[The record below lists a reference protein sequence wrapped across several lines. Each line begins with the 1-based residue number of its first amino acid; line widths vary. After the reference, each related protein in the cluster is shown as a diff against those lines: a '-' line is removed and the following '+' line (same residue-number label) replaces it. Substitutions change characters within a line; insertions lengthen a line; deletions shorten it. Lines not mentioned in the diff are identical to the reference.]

1 MAKPARKPH
10 LPSFLL
16 NAVLLLCVAGCGDA
30 YSTHVPAQKQ
40 IVHMFLSKEA
50 MLVDQQEEVIAYVF
64 TPSETHYVI
73 AQPDFG
79 DGIIVE
85 FDSGAGKGCAQAD
98 TGDIIAPNIWEPT
111 FVFPICLTLIPQ
123 HGAALGARTVSIE
136 VDSDGALI
144 VAQHP
149 SFFVV
154 AP

>member
-1 MAKPARKPH
+1 MTDPTRKERRTGV
-10 LPSFLL
+10 FFCCLL
-16 NAVLLLCVAGCGDA
+16 VLAVAGCGDA
-30 YSTHVPAQKQ
+30 YSTHVPAQKRV
-40 IVHMFLSKEA
+40 VHMFLDKEA
-50 MLVDQQEEVIAYVF
+50 MLVDQQEEVVAYVF

-79 DGIIVE
+79 PGIIVE

-98 TGDIIAPNIWEPT
+98 AGDVIVPNIWEPT
-111 FVFPICLTLIPQ
+111 HVFPICLTLIPQ
-123 HGAALGARTVSIE
+123 HGAALGPRTVSIE
-136 VDSDGALI
+136 VDSGGMLI

>member
-1 MAKPARKPH
+1 MAKPRHAGA
-10 LPSFLL
+10 LL
-16 NAVLLLCVAGCGDA
+16 IAFVVLTLTSCGDA
-30 YSTHVPAQKQ
+30 YSTHIPAQKRV
-40 IVHMFLSKEA
+40 VHMFLSKEA
-50 MLVDQQEEVIAYVF
+50 MLVGQQEEVIAYVF
-64 TPSETHYVI
+64 TPSDTHYVI

-79 DGIIVE
+79 PGIIVE

-98 TGDIIAPNIWEPT
+98 INDVIVPNIWEPT

-123 HGAALGARTVSIE
+123 HGAALGPRTVSIE
-136 VDSDGALI
+136 VDSGGILI